1 MTHTRVRQ
9 KLVSDL
15 VSKFVGKPPQLL
27 DSAIRQENQLTMI
40 RTIIF
45 PLIFV
50 LAIFSTGCR
59 KSAETARLE
68 LAQMNI
74 PFTEM
79 AFIDTAR
86 QGDTSALALFLD
98 AGMSAETKTYEGQP
112 ALSVAALSNQ
122 ADTLKL
128 LLMRG
133 ADPNGRDK
141 HGGTA
146 LMTACWKGNSEIV
159 NALLAKN
166 PDLNMQAANGMTAL
180 MFATWEDHAEI
191 VETLLEKGADAGIS
205 DKDGWTALMRAVFKG
220 HTNTAKV
227 LLQRGADVGVES
239 NDQKTALKIA
249 EDRRLP
255 EMVQLLKSNGAT
267 N

>member
-1 MTHTRVRQ
+1 MTHTRVREE
-9 KLVSDL
+9 LVSDIAGR
-15 VSKFVGKPPQLL
+15 FAGKPPQLM
-27 DSAIRQENQLTMI
+27 DSASRQQDQLTMT

-59 KSAETARLE
+59 KGADAARLE

-98 AGMSAETKTYEGQP
+98 AGMSAQTKTYDGQP
-112 ALSVAALSNQ
+112 VLSVAALFNQ
-122 ADTLKL
+122 ADALKL
-128 LLMRG
+128 LLKRG
-133 ADPNGRDK
+133 ADLNGKDK

-146 LMTACWKGNSEIV
+146 LMTACWKGNSETV
-159 NALLAKN
+159 NAMLAEG
-166 PDLNMQAANGMTAL
+166 PDLNTQAANGMTAL
-180 MFATWEDHAEI
+180 MFASWEDHAEI
-191 VETLLEKGADAGIS
+191 VETLLDKGADPGIS

-227 LLQRGADVGVES
+227 LLERGADVSAEGG
-239 NDQKTALKIA
+239 DQKTALKIA

-255 EMVQLLKSNGAT
+255 EMVQLLKSAGAT
-267 N
+267 R